1 MQCDASTQVG
11 DKNLAQLRELNA
23 MFTRLDKDGDGT
35 VDAEEARTGVAF
47 ACFHYI
53 ICVHITKNT
62 SGKSAH
68 HYISAHH

>member
-35 VDAEEARTGVAF
+35 VDAEEARTGCLRGTPGSF
-47 ACFHYI
+47 
-53 ICVHITKNT
+53 
-62 SGKSAH
+62 
-68 HYISAHH
+68 

>member
-35 VDAEEARTGVAF
+35 VDAEEARTGCLRGTPGSFEAR
-47 ACFHYI
+47 ASHAR
-53 ICVHITKNT
+53 KLL
-62 SGKSAH
+62 
-68 HYISAHH
+68 